1 MLLENLLFSLS
12 NDKMLI
18 DLCSQHLK
26 ENSSIY
32 WTRKVGTECWT
43 GVLTSTSKR
52 KVMERFGHDWLG
64 RKSIT
69 PGSKLIL
76 IKLLMKMNL
85 RKTIRFVHNVFIW
98 GKSFNKQ
105 IILVVL
111 IYPGIW
117 WSIDGHFKYEG
128 KNLISIST
136 TGYLG
141 YMLFHTLKLKAV
153 HAL

>member
-76 IKLLMKMNL
+76 IKLLMKMNR
-85 RKTIRFVHNVFIW
+85 RKMIRFVHNVFIW

-128 KNLISIST
+128 KNLFQFQLQGNWGICYSI
-136 TGYLG
+136 
-141 YMLFHTLKLKAV
+141 H
-153 HAL
+153 